1 MTVGPQLG
9 SCFFFTLNHY
19 FRDGVFRQHRPGPPG
34 PCLQLPL
41 WLVLL
46 RKRFWCV
53 RGGLR
58 AWGSLGRRCFPGRL
72 GACARSRAAAH
83 RAPGHAEGELARLQM
98 GAWAP
103 CPRPGPASGSSL
115 RALPRPALGL
125 LSSAAAVSRRNRV
138 PLVGHRLVQSL
149 LVAADPG
156 WYGHGTCRA
165 GFVSRGLGAGPGS
178 VCDLVLCELELFP
191 GETSGLPS
199 EGGRSSCCGWRR
211 RRGPVCSLRSLRHLP
226 EPQAPGA
233 RGSLLLRDIL
243 LPRVSFPDVFLLAV
257 RRAHRAHRRW

>member
-1 MTVGPQLG
+1 MCSASIVPGLLALVC
-9 SCFFFTLNHY
+9 SC
-19 FRDGVFRQHRPGPPG
+19 PCG
-34 PCLQLPL
+34 PCSFGSVSGVCGEKVSGPGVLWAGGAFQEGWEPAPAAEPL
-41 WLVLL
+41 LTMPPATQKESW
-46 RKRFWCV
+46 
-53 RGGLR
+53 
-58 AWGSLGRRCFPGRL
+58 PGCRWE
-72 GACARSRAAAH
+72 
-83 RAPGHAEGELARLQM
+83 PGHRVPVLA
-98 GAWAP
+98 
-103 CPRPGPASGSSL
+103 

-211 RRGPVCSLRSLRHLP
+211 RQGPVCSLRSLRHLP